1 MWWMLWIGAA
11 GACVG
16 SFGNMLIYRLPRER
30 SLLRPL
36 HSYCPECE
44 TPIRWYDN
52 LPLVSY
58 LALRGRCR
66 YCRRPI
72 PARYPLIEGLCAL
85 GFMLIVDAFYV
96 GAVRPDMQS
105 PAAFGITGQV
115 AASWPLLVG
124 YLVMVAALLAIAAMD
139 LEEYY
144 VDVRLTWLIA
154 VVGLVISLANGL
166 GSVRAPPMS
175 STTAGVT
182 TAAALGLLVS
192 WSIVQLWRRAHPSA
206 SQDEAIARAPEAADE
221 PRAAPNQHSATV
233 ASEVARAPEEAPT
246 EPPAEFVE
254 TSEAGQAPGDD
265 ANEAADLTEKP
276 GEPSPVWGCVVAVFG
291 LAIIL
296 AWAACVSVGGI
307 ERAAWPSTPIRLALG
322 FAVLYLALVGSSIRS
337 RPADRYIVEAIE
349 SERSQAR
356 RLALGE
362 LIFLLPAALLGVA
375 AWWWLTRGGEQQA
388 GQTLARVVA
397 WPGSGAWQPVRG
409 LLWTVLAM
417 LVAGGIGW
425 AVRIVF
431 TLALGKEALGLG
443 DVHIMWATAA
453 VVGWVIVVLGFF
465 AGATL
470 AVVGMIL
477 LLGFKRSRAI
487 PFGPWLALGVLLA
500 VLAREPI
507 LLRLQPAL
515 EALGDLLTRA
525 GNWPLYL
532 RRSNERAGQ
541 PGSGAEGVWAAA

>member
-1 MWWMLWIGAA
+1 VGHVDWEVLWWMLWMGAA

-58 LALRGRCR
+58 LVLRGRCR

-124 YLVMVAALLAIAAMD
+124 HLVMVAALLAIAAMD

-154 VVGLVISLANGL
+154 VVGLTASLANGL

-175 STTAGVT
+175 LTTAGVT
-182 TAAALGLLVS
+182 TAAAIGLLVS
-192 WSIVQLWRRAHPSA
+192 WSIVQLWRRARPSA
-206 SQDEAIARAPEAADE
+206 SRDAAIAGTPGATDE
-221 PRAAPNQHSATV
+221 PGAAPSQHSARVGPEVVV
-233 ASEVARAPEEAPT
+233 APDEAPT
-246 EPPAEFVE
+246 EPPSEFVG
-254 TSEAGQAPGDD
+254 TSEVGQVPADD
-265 ANEAADLTEKP
+265 ARGAAAPKEEP
-276 GEPSPVWGCVVAVFG
+276 GEPNPAWGCALAVFG

-307 ERAAWPSTPIRLALG
+307 ERAAWLSAPVRLGLG
-322 FAVLYLALVGSSIRS
+322 FAVLFVALVGSSIRS

-362 LIFLLPAALLGVA
+362 LIFLLPAALLGIA
-375 AWWWLTRGGEQQA
+375 AWWWLTRGGDQQA

-397 WPGSGAWQPVRG
+397 WPGSGAWQPVQG

-417 LVAGGIGW
+417 LVAGGVGW
-425 AVRIVF
+425 AVRIFF
-431 TLALGKEALGLG
+431 TLVLGKEALGLG
-443 DVHIMWATAA
+443 DVHIMWASAA

-465 AGATL
+465 GGAFL
-470 AVVGMIL
+470 AVVGML
-477 LLGFKRSRAI
+477 LLVGFKRSRAI

-507 LLRLQPAL
+507 LLRFQPAI

-525 GNWPLYL
+525 GN
-532 RRSNERAGQ
+532 
-541 PGSGAEGVWAAA
+541 